1 MVKIESLFGDNKYS
15 YMLEDFK
22 YIANSNLSF
31 DKLKNKTV
39 LIVGENDAVNE
50 STAFSLLL
58 RNDLFGD
65 NIKVISVGKLNQQDR
80 DDFIAINDFFENFDK
95 IAESAIDYIIF
106 ISTDEY
112 DIAKS
117 KTRIGTILAKSKTMI
132 SSVMA
137 LAARKKARLVF
148 VSPMDIYGSVHN
160 GFEPIKEDEVGYISL
175 MDSKNLS
182 GADARFSET
191 LVSNFAKERGLS
203 VSFARLPIM
212 YGYGRGL
219 CSKNSK
225 KIFKLIQDSKTNTAI
240 LPKLADEKM
249 SVAYLADCVRAI
261 LFILL
266 NGKDNE
272 TYNIAFKN
280 NTATLR
286 MILTAAEKLQK
297 KNLTAEEP
305 QESSFMTPCLILDGE
320 RLSNL
325 GFKDHLSLEEG
336 VQKILNL

>member
-112 DIAKS
+112 DIA
-117 KTRIGTILAKSKTMI
+117 T
-132 SSVMA
+132 
-137 LAARKKARLVF
+137 
-148 VSPMDIYGSVHN
+148 
-160 GFEPIKEDEVGYISL
+160 
-175 MDSKNLS
+175 
-182 GADARFSET
+182 
-191 LVSNFAKERGLS
+191 
-203 VSFARLPIM
+203 
-212 YGYGRGL
+212 
-219 CSKNSK
+219 
-225 KIFKLIQDSKTNTAI
+225 
-240 LPKLADEKM
+240 
-249 SVAYLADCVRAI
+249 
-261 LFILL
+261 
-266 NGKDNE
+266 
-272 TYNIAFKN
+272 
-280 NTATLR
+280 
-286 MILTAAEKLQK
+286 
-297 KNLTAEEP
+297 
-305 QESSFMTPCLILDGE
+305 CL
-320 RLSNL
+320 
-325 GFKDHLSLEEG
+325 
-336 VQKILNL
+336 

>member
-1 MVKIESLFGDNKYS
+1 
-15 YMLEDFK
+15 MLEDFK

-117 KTRIGTILAKSKTMI
+117 KTRIGTLLAKSKTMI

-148 VSPMDIYGSVHN
+148 VSPMNIYGSVHN

-175 MDSKNLS
+175 TDSKNLS

-219 CSKNSK
+219 CSKIARKFS
-225 KIFKLIQDSKTNTAI
+225 ILFRILRLIQQFCQSLLMKNERSLSRRLRKSNTF
-240 LPKLADEKM
+240 
-249 SVAYLADCVRAI
+249 YLVKWQR
-261 LFILL
+261 
-266 NGKDNE
+266 
-272 TYNIAFKN
+272 
-280 NTATLR
+280 
-286 MILTAAEKLQK
+286 
-297 KNLTAEEP
+297 
-305 QESSFMTPCLILDGE
+305 
-320 RLSNL
+320 
-325 GFKDHLSLEEG
+325 
-336 VQKILNL
+336 